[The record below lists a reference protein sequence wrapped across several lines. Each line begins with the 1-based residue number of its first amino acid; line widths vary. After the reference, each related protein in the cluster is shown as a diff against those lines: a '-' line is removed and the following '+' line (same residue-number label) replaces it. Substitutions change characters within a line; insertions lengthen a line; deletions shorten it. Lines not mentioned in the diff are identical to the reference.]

1 MAQNP
6 EALPNL
12 PEPAE
17 PAEPAAPLTSM
28 GADSQFVEH
37 LFEDLTLFRRQVAP
51 GLLFEQREDVNHLR
65 RGVEVRRR
73 LLFGSGIDEIPEM
86 DRRCPCERNHERGE

>member
-12 PEPAE
+12 RARRTRRTRCTTDFDE
-17 PAEPAAPLTSM
+17 SH
-28 GADSQFVEH
+28 SQFVEH

-51 GLLFEQREDVNHLR
+51 GLLFEQREDVDHLR

-86 DRRCPCERNHERGE
+86 DRRCTCERNHERGE